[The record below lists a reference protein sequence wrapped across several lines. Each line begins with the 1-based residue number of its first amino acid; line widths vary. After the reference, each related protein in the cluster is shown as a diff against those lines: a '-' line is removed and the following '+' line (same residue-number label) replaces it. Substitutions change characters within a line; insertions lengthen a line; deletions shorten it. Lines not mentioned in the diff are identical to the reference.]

1 MLILLL
7 AMIGYAID
15 AGVAYWICFT
25 IYCVI
30 RLITVILEIIKD
42 RVMR

>member
-1 MLILLL
+1 MLIVLL
-7 AMIGYAID
+7 AVIGDTID
-15 AGVAYWICFT
+15 AGVAYWICFI

>member
-1 MLILLL
+1 MLIVLL
-7 AMIGYAID
+7 AMIGLAID

-30 RLITVILEIIKD
+30 HLITLMLEIIKD
-42 RVMR
+42 RL